1 MTAVD
6 SDLVYVSG
14 HVIGLFCRQCRA
26 EGLEAGVQQLS
37 NWLIGGFEL
46 GDGFVRAS
54 RQARDGLEGRPVGD
68 ADFAEFLVMVR
79 GRDLFGASSF
89 ELRRRF
95 LQRFLFKGWL
105 EVGV

>member
-14 HVIGLFCRQCRA
+14 HPSALFCRQGRG

-37 NWLIGGFEL
+37 NWLIGDFQL
-46 GDGFVRAS
+46 GDGFVGAS
-54 RQARDGLEGRPVGD
+54 PQIRDGLEGGAIGD

-79 GRDLFGASSF
+79 GRDLFGTSSF
-89 ELRRRF
+89 QLSQRF
-95 LQRFLFKGWL
+95 LQRLLFDSWL
-105 EVGV
+105 WIGA